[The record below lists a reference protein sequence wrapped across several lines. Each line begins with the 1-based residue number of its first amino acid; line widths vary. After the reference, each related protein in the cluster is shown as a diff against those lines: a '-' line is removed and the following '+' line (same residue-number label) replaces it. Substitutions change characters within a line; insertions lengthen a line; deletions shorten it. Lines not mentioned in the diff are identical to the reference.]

1 MLIITSDNFSQ
12 YYREHIQTVYRIALG
27 IIRIPEEAED
37 IAADCFTAM
46 INKAEFNDENHLK
59 AWLIITAEHKALN
72 VAKSARMKRTVP
84 LDSLPSVRRSRAGAN
99 RSSVKWC
106 WDFRTS

>member
-84 LDSLPSVRRSRAGAN
+84 LDSL
-99 RSSVKWC
+99 C
-106 WDFRTS
+106 LLYTSDAADD

>member
-37 IAADCFTAM
+37 IAADCFTTTK
-46 INKAEFNDENHLK
+46 ISR
-59 AWLIITAEHKALN
+59 
-72 VAKSARMKRTVP
+72 SATSR
-84 LDSLPSVRRSRAGAN
+84 RRSG
-99 RSSVKWC
+99 
-106 WDFRTS
+106 

>member
-72 VAKSARMKRTVP
+72 VAKSRANEKNSAAGFAPRAFCGA
-84 LDSLPSVRRSRAGAN
+84 VRAQTGAP
-99 RSSVKWC
+99 
-106 WDFRTS
+106 

>member
-59 AWLIITAEHKALN
+59 AWLIVTAGTQGAERGEVRAN
-72 VAKSARMKRTVP
+72 AKEQCRWI
-84 LDSLPSVRRSRAGAN
+84 RSRALGDAVRARTGAP
-99 RSSVKWC
+99 
-106 WDFRTS
+106 